1 MIREFIRRLSALLRG
16 KRLGRELDDELRFH
30 VEKQTEANI
39 AAGMAPEEAR
49 RQALVALGG
58 IDKTREE
65 YRDALGWR
73 LLSDFAQDVRYALRQ
88 MRRSP
93 GFTMVAV
100 LTLALGIG
108 ANSGIFSTVN
118 AVVLH
123 PLPFPHLNEIVTV
136 WEIAPNALDEQDRT
150 SFANFLDWKQQAR
163 AFRDMAAYRRAER
176 NLTGQ
181 GEPLVLRA
189 CLVTPEFFPL
199 LEGEPLLGRKF
210 SAEESQRGNERVAI
224 ISHGFWQEHLGA
236 PRGVIG
242 QSLSLNE
249 SNYAIIGVMP
259 AEFDFPPGTQVWL
272 PLAPTPEQIEQR
284 GERQLLVLGRLA
296 PGVSLAAGGAQMS
309 ALHARLA
316 RQYPFYN
323 AGRDVRLVPL
333 REYVS
338 YGSRRFILVL
348 MAAAVFVLLLACAN
362 VANLQLARAAARQ
375 KEIAVR
381 TALGAGRLRVTRQ
394 LLTES
399 LVLSLIGALV
409 GLLFA
414 SWMINYMKN
423 SVPPD
428 IARHVAALKQVRI
441 NGPVLLFTLFVAAL
455 AAMVSGLAAALH
467 AASPNL
473 SQTLRESSGTL
484 TPGSG
489 RSRLRSLL
497 VVSEVAL
504 AIVLLIGAG
513 LMAKGFRRLADT
525 YLGFDSSNL
534 LTMRVALPESRYRE
548 AYQLADFFER
558 VLLRAQALSGVRS
571 AAAVSHLPALGSS
584 ASSTIIID
592 GRPAPRPGD
601 HWQAEFRYVSEDYFR
616 TLRIPLLRGRFLE
629 AGDRSGARRAAV
641 ISESMARRFW
651 PGQNPLEQ
659 RLRRSGSADWFTVVG
674 VAADVQH
681 DWLQVE
687 RRPTVYL
694 PYLQAPEARMFLVLR
709 AADNPVRLAPGVRA
723 AIHSIDPDLPVSQAR
738 TFEQRLDD
746 QKSGIRLSA
755 THMMLFAAIALVL
768 AAAGIYA
775 VMAYSVTQRTHEIG
789 VRMALGASRRDVLAM
804 IVGQAGRL
812 LLAGLAV
819 GLPAALALAVLASSF
834 VFGVVQADAA
844 TFIAFTAVLAAV
856 ALLAAYVPARRAAR
870 LDPMTAL
877 RYE

>member
-1 MIREFIRRLSALLRG
+1 
-16 KRLGRELDDELRFH
+16 
-30 VEKQTEANI
+30 
-39 AAGMAPEEAR
+39 
-49 RQALVALGG
+49 
-58 IDKTREE
+58 
-65 YRDALGWR
+65 
-73 LLSDFAQDVRYALRQ
+73 
-88 MRRSP
+88 
-93 GFTMVAV
+93 
-100 LTLALGIG
+100 
-108 ANSGIFSTVN
+108 
-118 AVVLH
+118 
-123 PLPFPHLNEIVTV
+123 
-136 WEIAPNALDEQDRT
+136 
-150 SFANFLDWKQQAR
+150 
-163 AFRDMAAYRRAER
+163 MAAYRGTWR
-176 NLTGQ
+176 NLTAQ
-181 GEPLVLRA
+181 GEPLVVRG

-199 LEGEPLLGRKF
+199 LESEPLLGRKF

-224 ISHGFWQEHLGA
+224 ISYGFWREHLGA
-236 PRGVIG
+236 PHQVIG
-242 QSLSLNE
+242 QSLTLDE
-249 SNYAIIGVMP
+249 RNYAVIGVMP

-284 GERQLLVLGRLA
+284 GERQLLVLGRLE
-296 PGVSLAAGGAQMS
+296 PGVSLAAAGAEMS

-323 AGRDVRLVPL
+323 AGRDVRLMPL

-338 YGSRRFILVL
+338 HGSRRFILIL
-348 MAAAVFVLLLACAN
+348 MAAAGFVLLLACAN

-381 TALGAGRLRVTRQ
+381 TAIGAGRLRVVRQ

-428 IARHVAALKQVRI
+428 IGRHVAALKRVEVD
-441 NGPVLLFTLFVAAL
+441 GSVLAFTLLVAAL
-455 AAMVSGLAAALH
+455 TALVSGLAAALQ
-467 AASPNL
+467 ASSPNL
-473 SQTLRESSGTL
+473 SQTLRESSATL

-489 RSRLRSLL
+489 RCRLRSLL

-513 LMAKGFRRLADT
+513 LMVKGFRRLADT

-548 AYQLADFFER
+548 PHQLAAFYEQVLAR
-558 VLLRAQALSGVRS
+558 VQALPGVRS
-571 AAAVSHLPALGSS
+571 ASAVDDLPALGSS
-584 ASSTIIID
+584 TSSTIIID

-601 HWQAEFRYVSEDYFR
+601 HWEAEFRYVSEDYFR
-616 TLRIPLLRGRFLE
+616 ALRIPLLRGRPLE

-641 ISESMARRFW
+641 ISESMARRFF
-651 PGQNPLEQ
+651 PGRDPLEQ

-694 PYLQAPEARMFLVLR
+694 SYLQAPEARMFLVLR
-709 AADNPVRLAPGVRA
+709 AADDPLRLAPAVRA
-723 AIHSIDPDLPVSQAR
+723 AIHLIDPDLPVSQVR

-746 QKSGIRLSA
+746 QRSGIRLSA
-755 THMMLFAAIALVL
+755 TQMMLFAAIALVL

-789 VRMALGASRRDVLAM
+789 VRMALGASRRHVLMM
-804 IVGQAGRL
+804 IIGQGGRL

-819 GLPAALALAVLASSF
+819 GLPTAWSLAVLASSF

-844 TFIAFTAVLAAV
+844 TFIAFTALLAAV